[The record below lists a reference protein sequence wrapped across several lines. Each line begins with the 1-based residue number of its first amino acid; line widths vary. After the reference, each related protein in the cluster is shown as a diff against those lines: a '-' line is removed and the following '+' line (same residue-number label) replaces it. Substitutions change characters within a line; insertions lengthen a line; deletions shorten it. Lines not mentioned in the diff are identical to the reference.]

1 MSIDDQ
7 ILDRVRQLEVFWKLN
22 EVQIEQ
28 LTNHFKELVA
38 QTQEQIA
45 VGLWDTGAA
54 LIKSG
59 KWMAGERIQQA
70 GAMARA
76 MVLFDKDLRATPL
89 FKD

>member
-28 LTNHFKELVA
+28 LTNHFKELVGE
-38 QTQEQIA
+38 TQEQIA
-45 VGLWDTGAA
+45 ANLFDTGTE
-54 LIKSG
+54 LTKG
-59 KWMAGERIQQA
+59 PKWMAGEWIQQA

-76 MVLFDKDLRATPL
+76 MVLFDKDLRAAPL